1 MPNSVIIENIIP
13 REYQQNIVDNVIKSG
28 SSLIVLPTGLGKT
41 LIAIM
46 LFDNL
51 LKNKK
56 SAKLLFL
63 APTKPLVEQHKD
75 SISKMMINIPVE
87 QLNGLIKP
95 NKRIKLIEDNQIIVA
110 TPQTIENDLV
120 AIKKSEFDLIIFDEA
135 HRATGEYA
143 YVKIA
148 KHFDTCFKIGLTAS
162 PGTTKTEIKEVMQN
176 LGLNNLEIKTEEDSD
191 VLPYVNNV
199 NVNWVTVSLPL
210 PLLEINKL
218 LREFVN
224 EHAINVRKM
233 GYPLRQ
239 DFTQRDLLIN
249 QKRIFE
255 DLKEKRPYAFQ
266 AVSTIAAMMK
276 IEHAITLLE
285 TQGMNSLKEYLER
298 LETEFKDKESK
309 AAKKIWTDERILKAK
324 YIVEG
329 LNLADIEHPKIKK
342 LEELILT
349 ELNNNPEQ
357 KIIVFNHY
365 RDSVSNLENILNKN
379 PLITAK
385 RFVGQA
391 SKGEDKGHSQ
401 KEQKEIIEDF
411 KNGKYN
417 VLLATS
423 VAEEGLD
430 IPSVDTII
438 FYEPVPSD
446 IRSIQRRGR
455 TGRFKD
461 GQVYVLITQGTRDE
475 AFFWASKSKEKSMMN
490 AVKSLARKETI
501 FDKLKKAESINKPKI
516 EEKKEKP
523 IVIKQQLLT
532 DILSQ
537 IKVNDN
543 LETNELKKNDN
554 ITIFVDTRERNSKTF
569 SELKKL
575 DLDIIEKQLD
585 IGDYQVGEE
594 TIVERKTINDFIN
607 SIIDGRLFK
616 QAIKMNVFEKSIII
630 VEGNLEYELEDRK
643 IRKEQIYG
651 TIFSLMLEFKIPIIF
666 AIDHFECADL
676 IYQLAKREQL
686 KKEKPIS
693 LRKLKKVD
701 NMKLMQQYIIEGL
714 PNVGP
719 TLALRLLEKFGSV
732 KKIFSLDKEQLEKIE
747 GIGKKKAE
755 EIWNIINEKE
765 K

>member
-75 SISKMMINIPVE
+75 SITKMMINIPVE

-523 IVIKQQLLT
+523 IVIK
-532 DILSQ
+532 
-537 IKVNDN
+537 N
-543 LETNELKKNDN
+543 N
-554 ITIFVDTRERNSKTF
+554 I
-569 SELKKL
+569 
-575 DLDIIEKQLD
+575 
-585 IGDYQVGEE
+585 
-594 TIVERKTINDFIN
+594 
-607 SIIDGRLFK
+607 
-616 QAIKMNVFEKSIII
+616 
-630 VEGNLEYELEDRK
+630 
-643 IRKEQIYG
+643 
-651 TIFSLMLEFKIPIIF
+651 
-666 AIDHFECADL
+666 
-676 IYQLAKREQL
+676 
-686 KKEKPIS
+686 
-693 LRKLKKVD
+693 
-701 NMKLMQQYIIEGL
+701 
-714 PNVGP
+714 
-719 TLALRLLEKFGSV
+719 
-732 KKIFSLDKEQLEKIE
+732 
-747 GIGKKKAE
+747 
-755 EIWNIINEKE
+755 
-765 K
+765 